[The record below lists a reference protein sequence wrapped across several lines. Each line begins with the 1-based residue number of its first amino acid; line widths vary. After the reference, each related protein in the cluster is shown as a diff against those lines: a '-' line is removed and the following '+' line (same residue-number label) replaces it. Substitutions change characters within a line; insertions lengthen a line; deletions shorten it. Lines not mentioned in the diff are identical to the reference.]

1 MRIHA
6 EIDQGKPLFRT
17 SESVL
22 IASEVLEDH
31 ELVYRVRRAPEAEP
45 GDLLIVEPRAV
56 AVTGELVI
64 ATRGKN
70 AFVGHWWAK
79 HGRQE
84 LREHG
89 HETLT
94 GEFHIVGAVN
104 LIVRLQ

>member
-6 EIDQGKPLFRT
+6 EIDQGKPLFKI

-22 IASEVLEDH
+22 IPSEVLADH
-31 ELVYRVRRAPEAEP
+31 ELVYRVRRAPETEP
-45 GDLLIVEPRAV
+45 GDLLIVEPRV
-56 AVTGELVI
+56 AAATGEFVV

-84 LREHG
+84 LREHA